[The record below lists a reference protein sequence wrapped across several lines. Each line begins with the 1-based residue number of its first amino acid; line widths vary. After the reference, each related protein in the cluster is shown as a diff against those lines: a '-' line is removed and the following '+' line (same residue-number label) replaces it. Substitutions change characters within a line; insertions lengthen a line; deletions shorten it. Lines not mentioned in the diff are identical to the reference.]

1 MFVRSL
7 LRIVRPRALA
17 SHVAP
22 RTTFSVFNTATASK
36 FHRQP
41 GLLASF
47 SRAASTTQ
55 AVPHTCR
62 YFSLSHISS
71 RPAPT
76 SIASRGFFSSSE
88 GPRPSLS
95 EVLSLTK
102 LKVLPLLP
110 VPPSIVAAST
120 VYVHVYFVCQIAYV
134 TCCRPLNTVLGL
146 LAARY
151 RS

>member
-1 MFVRSL
+1 MFVRSI
-7 LRIVRPRALA
+7 LRIVRPVALA

-22 RTTFSVFNTATASK
+22 RTAFSTFNTATASK
-36 FHRQP
+36 FHRQL
-41 GLLASF
+41 GHLTSF

-62 YFSLSHISS
+62 YFSLSRISS

-102 LKVLPLLP
+102 LKVLP

-120 VYVHVYFVCQIAYV
+120 FYVHVHFFCLIAYV
-134 TCCRPLNTVLGL
+134 ACCRLLNTVLGL
-146 LAARY
+146 LAARL

>member
-22 RTTFSVFNTATASK
+22 RTAFSVFNTATASK

-102 LKVLPLLP
+102 LKVPP
-110 VPPSIVAAST
+110 VPPSIVAVST

-134 TCCRPLNTVLGL
+134 ICCRLLNTVLGL
-146 LAARY
+146 LAARL
-151 RS
+151 RL

>member
-7 LRIVRPRALA
+7 LRIVGHRALA

-22 RTTFSVFNTATASK
+22 RTAFSAFNTATASK

-62 YFSLSHISS
+62 YFSLSRISS

-102 LKVLPLLP
+102 LKVLPE
-110 VPPSIVAAST
+110 PPSIVAAST
-120 VYVHVYFVCQIAYV
+120 FYLHVYFVFQIAYV
-134 TCCRPLNTVLGL
+134 TCCRLLNTALGL
-146 LAARY
+146 LAARL